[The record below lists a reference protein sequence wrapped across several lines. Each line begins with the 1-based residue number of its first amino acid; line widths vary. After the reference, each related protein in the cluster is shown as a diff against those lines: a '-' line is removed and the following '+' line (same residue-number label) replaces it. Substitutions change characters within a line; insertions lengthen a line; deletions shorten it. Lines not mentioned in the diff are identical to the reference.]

1 MSPQTSPQPIS
12 PPTRLFAIGF
22 VIGLCIVAVTLW
34 IATA

>member
-12 PPTRLFAIGF
+12 PPTRRFAIGF